1 LPLIPSEPAKAYW
14 TIGIVASVALHA
26 SAVAGAVLLADRY
39 ARSAVHTEITFS
51 DEASPIAT
59 PAPSE
64 AEVAAVS
71 ETAQMAEQEK
81 LAPADP
87 EAVTKPASETLQP
100 LQADPAQTAEQETI
114 TPLGVEAAPSPSTQ
128 TVKPEQTEVAAVSET
143 EPASKPDSEAIQ
155 PVESDSLSES
165 VQPEKIT
172 GTSPET
178 AQPIAPSEAPSEGS
192 QETAT
197 VVSDSDALTASDS
210 TERPASTEPSTIAP
224 PPDEAAERISALE
237 QPSGT
242 PLTSSETV
250 EQVAALTADQPA
262 STTVSAPPESTSESV
277 TSLQPEALQPSDAV
291 VAPTSTAPTKPEVI
305 QPAVGTMDGGAG
317 STGVAPLPTEVLQ
330 PTTGGQGSV
339 TGRDAVIPGV
349 SDTIQPVEQEVET
362 ALLVPARPDSSLG
375 TEVDKPTD
383 RYRRIVD
390 FVRQYA
396 GGDCFIA
403 LPAMS
408 PDGAVTFQT
417 FGRDKVREEAFKAAL
432 SGIDGF
438 QAEVSNGDIADPQCL
453 ALSFARTTK
462 RYPGFSL
469 MIDLDEA
476 DIASGTRLSGK
487 VLNAGERELH
497 LLLIDD
503 EGKVQSLDKVLEPG
517 NATDRPFGTPLTLT
531 SGPVVTKQILIAVA
545 TDKPLAALVGPLDQ
559 PATEYFA
566 KLEQEIDATGADV
579 DLAVEGFSVR

>member
-1 LPLIPSEPAKAYW
+1 MPRKPTEPARVYW
-14 TIGIVASVALHA
+14 AIGIVASVALHA
-26 SAVAGAVLLADRY
+26 SAVAAAVLLADRY

-51 DEASPIAT
+51 DEASPVAT
-59 PAPSE
+59 PAPSQ
-64 AEVAAVS
+64 AEVAAVG
-71 ETAQMAEQEK
+71 EMAQAAEQEGLNPSNLETIEK
-81 LAPADP
+81 S
-87 EAVTKPASETLQP
+87 ASETLQP
-100 LQADPAQTAEQETI
+100 LQTDAAQTLEHET
-114 TPLGVEAAPSPSTQ
+114 LAPSVAPPAVSASTE
-128 TVKPEQTEVAAVSET
+128 TVAPEEIEVAAVAET
-143 EPASKPDSEAIQ
+143 EQATKPESEAIQ
-155 PVESDSLSES
+155 QVL
-165 VQPEKIT
+165 QPETIT

-178 AQPIAPSEAPSEGS
+178 AQPIASPDVPLEGS
-192 QETAT
+192 QETAAT
-197 VVSDSDALTASDS
+197 ISDSDALIASES
-210 TERPASTEPSTIAP
+210 AERPASTESSSVASPSNETS
-224 PPDEAAERISALE
+224 ERIVALE

-242 PLTSSETV
+242 PSTSSEAA
-250 EQVAALTADQPA
+250 EQVAALTADRPV
-262 STTVSAPPESTSESV
+262 STTVSTPPEPTSESV
-277 TSLQPEALQPSDAV
+277 TNLQPEAVQPSGGLAV
-291 VAPTSTAPTKPEVI
+291 PPSNAPIKPEVV
-305 QPAVGTMDGGAG
+305 QPVVGTASSGAG
-317 STGVAPLPTEVLQ
+317 STGAASGEMEVLQ
-330 PTTGGQGSV
+330 PSVGGQGST
-339 TGRDAVIPGV
+339 TGHAGIVPGA
-349 SDTIQPVEQEVET
+349 SETIQPVEQEVET

-453 ALSFARTTK
+453 ALSFARTAK

-503 EGKVQSLDKVLEPG
+503 EGKVQSLDRVLEPG
-517 NATDRPFGTPLTLT
+517 NIMDRPFGTPLTLT
-531 SGPVVTKQILIAVA
+531 SGPVATKQVLIAVA
-545 TDKPLAALVGPLDQ
+545 TDKPLSALVGPVDE
-559 PATEYFA
+559 PAAAYFTR
-566 KLEQEIDATGADV
+566 LEREIDAAGADV